1 MQQRHATLKT
11 GVGAAFALV
20 AAGCGK
26 PAAPPHPLPHVTT
39 YTVAP
44 RPISLTTELAG
55 RTSPYQIADVV
66 PQETGII
73 ISRPFREGSDVRANQ
88 TLYQLDPAPYK
99 ASYDTEM
106 ANLASA
112 QASLISANLLV
123 ARYKILVAINAVS
136 KQTNDDAVS
145 TASQD
150 AAAVLMAKAEV
161 ETAKI
166 NLDRTRISAPIAG
179 RIGRSALT
187 VGALVATGQSTALST
202 IQQMD
207 PMYVDA
213 TQSVSELL
221 RLQREFA
228 KGTLKDGPNK
238 IKVKL
243 LLEDGSAYPVE
254 GTLEFSDVT
263 VDQTTGSVTLRALFP
278 NPRNELLPGMFVRE
292 ILEEGIRENAILVP
306 QQGVTHAADGGA
318 TALVLG
324 SDNKVELRH
333 LHTDRA
339 IDDQW
344 LVNDGL
350 KMGDRVIVDGLQS
363 VKPGGSAIA
372 NAPAPSQAPRVASA
386 TTH

>member
-1 MQQRHATLKT
+1 MHCATLKT
-11 GVGAAFALV
+11 GFGAAFALV
-20 AAGCGK
+20 AFGCGK
-26 PAAPPHPLPHVTT
+26 PVAPPPPVPHVTT
-39 YTVAP
+39 YTIAP
-44 RPISLTTELAG
+44 RTIALFTELAG

-99 ASYDTEM
+99 ASYDTET

-112 QASLISANLLV
+112 RASLISANLLV
-123 ARYKILVAINAVS
+123 ARYKILVEINAVS

-145 TASQD
+145 TANQA

-166 NLDRTRISAPIAG
+166 NLDRTRIGAPISG

-221 RLQREFA
+221 RLQRDFA
-228 KGTLKDGPNK
+228 QGKLKSGPNQ

-243 LLEDGSAYPVE
+243 LLEDGSAYPLE
-254 GTLEFSDVT
+254 GTLEFSEVT
-263 VDQTTGSVTLRALFP
+263 VDETTGSVTLRALFP

-292 ILEEGIRENAILVP
+292 ILEEGTRENAILVP

-324 SDNKVELRH
+324 SNDKVELRH

-339 IDDQW
+339 IDNQW

-350 KMGDRVIVDGLQS
+350 KMGDRVIVDGLQK
-363 VKPGGSAIA
+363 VKPGGTAIA
-372 NAPAPSQAPRVASA
+372 NVPVPSQVPRVASA
-386 TTH
+386 TAH